1 MLRAV
6 FLLVLGAW
14 GKKVRHVSIEADA
27 SAWDLTAAVPTA
39 EQELL
44 NDAAD
49 FVEWFESE
57 GGEFAEGAEMTW
69 SRDHGF
75 HLVARQRIPLYEM
88 LAVTPPELLLRL
100 PMLDESIDDR
110 LDYAQHAQLALLLV
124 RERLRGAASRWAPWF
139 ALLPE
144 SVPNAPFFTRKD
156 LNLFRG
162 TTCDSIMSTVLGQ
175 VGDFIAKAM
184 SRYADH
190 PDFSGL
196 TEEHLRWGFAIALSR
211 SFGAPNEEVFVAP
224 GCDMLNHNEFGFT
237 KWHFPYSM
245 RGIAA
250 QPAKDGELVE
260 ISETF
265 RLHTHQGFPGNGEQ
279 IFNTYKTGLSNYQL
293 LSNFGFTRDSNS
305 NEHIR
310 VGFAPNPTDRD
321 RAIKNQ
327 LRDLAK
333 ISVRNTIRLPLT
345 PRSSPTSGVHPNLV
359 KVFRIMMMTST
370 DIRSIYRQL
379 QILGLDNESGDF
391 NAAMGIS
398 FYIDA
403 ELDRIVRYE
412 LAKHLNIMYTKILK
426 HGSPQHHLAEL
437 AKLDQYERDH
447 PDERSEDVHK
457 QRSVRRI
464 AIAEMNIFHNAIAS
478 LLHGKI
484 QKDGSIIYDSYH
496 DPSTMDTTLG
506 YDGLIL
512 ALREHD
518 PSLPRIPDRKHN
530 IREEAAML
538 VPPPYS
544 NGLTSSGEVV

>member
-6 FLLVLGAW
+6 LLLLLVLSAW
-14 GKKVRHVSIEADA
+14 GKKSRDVSIEADA

-39 EQELL
+39 DQELL
-44 NDAAD
+44 NEAAE

-75 HLVARQRIPLYEM
+75 HLVARQRIPLYGL
-88 LAVTPPELLLRL
+88 LAVTPQELLLRL
-100 PMLDESIDDR
+100 PLLDESIDDR
-110 LDYAQHAQLALLLV
+110 LDYDQHAQMALLLV
-124 RERLRGAASRWAPWF
+124 RERLRGSASRWAPWF

-144 SVPNAPFFTRKD
+144 TVPNAPFFTRKD

-162 TTCDSIMSTVLGQ
+162 TTGHSIVSTVLGQ

-196 TEEHLRWGFAIALSR
+196 TGEHLRWGFAIALSR
-211 SFGAPNEEVFVAP
+211 SFGGPNEELFIAP

-245 RGIAA
+245 RGKNEL
-250 QPAKDGELVE
+250 PAKDGELVE

-265 RLHTHQGFPGNGEQ
+265 RLHTHQDFPGNGEQ
-279 IFNTYKTGLSNYQL
+279 IFNTYKNALSNYQL

-310 VGFAPNPTDRD
+310 VGFAPNPADRD
-321 RAIKNQ
+321 RALKNQ

-333 ISVRNTIRLPLT
+333 ISALNTIRLPLT
-345 PRSSPTSGVHPNLV
+345 PRSSPTSGIHPNLV
-359 KVFRIMMMTST
+359 KVFRIIMMTST
-370 DIRSIYRQL
+370 DIHSINKQL
-379 QILGLDNESGDF
+379 KILGLGNQSGDF
-391 NAAMGIS
+391 SATMGIS

-412 LAKHLNIMYTKILK
+412 LVKHLSTMYTNLLK
-426 HGSPQHHLAEL
+426 HGSPQDHLAEL

-478 LLHGKI
+478 ALHGMI
-484 QKDGSIIYDSYH
+484 QKDGSIIYDGYH
-496 DPSTMDTTLG
+496 DPSTMNTTLS

-512 ALREHD
+512 SLREHD
-518 PSLPRIPDRKHN
+518 PSLPRIPKRDRDM
-530 IREEAAML
+530 RTEATMFE
-538 VPPPYS
+538 PPPYS
-544 NGLTSSGEVV
+544 NA